1 MNAPKKRQI
10 GAETK
15 PQMTADRRRCS
26 WDLARRLGAQVVQ
39 HANHDSNRN
48 LRNLRHLRPFSSASI
63 GVICGEILCLI
74 CVYAPVHASTRLLHV
89 PFVAQS
95 EELCGGAAVAMVMRY
110 WGSPPVYA
118 DDFAPLVDKSA
129 GGISVGALARAVQ
142 DRGWRALPFAG
153 TADDVQSHLARG
165 RPVIALLE
173 TGPGRFHYVVV
184 VAWTEDRVVFHDPAV
199 GAHRILDITRFE
211 RAWQVAGRSS
221 LLVLPA
227 LTEREGVE
235 GRAAS
240 AGESTTSLEPP
251 SLSDSPRATAGL
263 PRRSALDS
271 RATAGEAFL
280 EKRWRD
286 AATLAELAVETDPG
300 DLTAWQ
306 LLAASRYLDG
316 DAGGALAA
324 WNRRGEPR
332 VDLAR
337 IEGLGRTRH
346 AVVAG
351 LLDLP
356 PQSLLTEPDLARAA
370 RRTSDLP
377 SAQLTRVSYSP
388 REDGTADIDV
398 AIVERPLV
406 PRSRTDLAAAAVYAA
421 TAREARLRLASPSG
435 NGELLTVAA
444 RWWSGRPRAALTLEA
459 PRLGPWTG
467 LWRVEGAFERQTYRA
482 GTTLIASERHHAAL
496 TFADWRSGTAR
507 WEGRAALD
515 RWLDRGLPRR
525 SSDLLERAKAGHHLS
540 LSVATERRLADDRLA
555 VGVEGAVSPA
565 IGEGRSF
572 GTVRLSS
579 RWRSSPDTFASWT
592 AAAGISAVT
601 ADTPLD
607 LWPGGDTG
615 VVRSA
620 LARAHPLLHRGA
632 INASGLHQI
641 LANATLEFQRPIVVR
656 PFTQIGGA
664 AFVDAAGEHI
674 DAGAGLRVRM
684 PGTPGLLRLD
694 IAGGLRDGRTAFSV
708 AWQRPW

>member
-1 MNAPKKRQI
+1 MRAPLVSCAVI
-10 GAETK
+10 ALLAAASPAET
-15 PQMTADRRRCS
+15 R
-26 WDLARRLGAQVVQ
+26 AQSG
-39 HANHDSNRN
+39 D
-48 LRNLRHLRPFSSASI
+48 
-63 GVICGEILCLI
+63 GVG
-74 CVYAPVHASTRLLHV
+74 APVTGRARLLDV
-89 PFVAQS
+89 PYVPQS
-95 EELCGGAAVAMVMRY
+95 EELCGGAAIAMVMRY

-129 GGISVGALARAVQ
+129 GGISIGALARAVQ

-153 TADDVQSHLARG
+153 TADDVQSHVTRG
-165 RPVIALLE
+165 RPIIALIE
-173 TGPGRFHYVVV
+173 AGPGRFHYVVV

-199 GAHRILDITRFE
+199 SAHRILDITRFE
-211 RAWQVAGRSS
+211 RAWQVTGRSS
-221 LLVLPA
+221 LLVLPRLA
-227 LTEREGVE
+227 ERERAE
-235 GRAAS
+235 GPAAS
-240 AGESTTSLEPP
+240 AGESTTSLEPL
-251 SLSDSPRATAGL
+251 SLSDSPRAK
-263 PRRSALDS
+263 
-271 RATAGEAFL
+271 AGEAFL

-286 AATLAELAVETDPG
+286 AATLAELVVETDPD
-300 DLTAWQ
+300 DLAAWQ

-337 IEGLGRTRH
+337 IEGLRRTRH
-346 AVVAG
+346 AVVVG

-356 PQSLLTEPDLARAA
+356 ARSLLTERDLDRAA
-370 RRTSDLP
+370 RRVADLP

-406 PRSRTDLAAAAVYAA
+406 PRSQTELAAAALYAA

-444 RWWSGRPRAALTLEA
+444 RWWTGRPRAALTLET
-459 PRLGPWTG
+459 PRFGPWTG
-467 LWRVEGAFERQTYRA
+467 VWRVEGAFERQTYRA
-482 GTTLIASERHHAAL
+482 GTTLSESERHHAAV

-507 WEGRAALD
+507 WEVRAALD
-515 RWLDRGLPRR
+515 RWLDRGPPGR
-525 SSDLLERAKAGHHLS
+525 SSDVVERAKGGHHLS
-540 LSVATERRLADDRLA
+540 LSVATERRLAGDRLA

-565 IGEGRSF
+565 IGDGRSF

-601 ADTPLD
+601 AHTPLD

-615 VVRSA
+615 IVRSA

-632 INASGLHQI
+632 INASGLHQL
-641 LANATLEFQRPIVVR
+641 LANATLEFQRPLVVR
-656 PFTQIGGA
+656 PFTQIGWA
-664 AFVDAAGEHI
+664 AFVDAAGEHV
-674 DAGAGLRVRM
+674 DAGAGLRVKL
-684 PGTPGLLRLD
+684 PGAPGVLRLD
-694 IAGGLRDGRTAFSV
+694 AAHGLRDGAAALSI
-708 AWQRPW
+708 AWQAPW

>member
-1 MNAPKKRQI
+1 VQSVR
-10 GAETK
+10 
-15 PQMTADRRRCS
+15 
-26 WDLARRLGAQVVQ
+26 LAVAL
-39 HANHDSNRN
+39 
-48 LRNLRHLRPFSSASI
+48 I
-63 GVICGEILCLI
+63 GVCITA
-74 CVYAPVHASTRLLHV
+74 VAHAQTVETSRPATEVLPRFGAAARLLDV
-89 PFVAQS
+89 PFVPQR
-95 EELCGGAAVAMVMRY
+95 EELCGGAAVAMVLRY

-118 DDFAPLVDKSA
+118 EDFAPLVDKIAGLPRRSSPLNSGRAKA
-129 GGISVGALARAVQ
+129 GGISIGALARAVQ

-153 TADDVQSHLARG
+153 TADDVQSHLSRG
-165 RPVIALLE
+165 RPVIALIE
-173 TGPGRFHYVVV
+173 AGPGRFHYVVV
-184 VAWTEDRVVFHDPAV
+184 VAWTANRVVFHDPAV
-199 GAHRILDITRFE
+199 SAHRILDVARFE
-211 RAWQVAGRSS
+211 RAWQVTGRSS
-221 LLVLPA
+221 LLVLPE
-227 LTEREGVE
+227 LTLRPFDKVRVAASSVE
-235 GRAAS
+235 GLQAQDHPERVERPAAS
-240 AGESTTSLEPP
+240 AAESTTSLEPL
-251 SLSDSPRATAGL
+251 SLSDSPRAEAAL
-263 PRRSALDS
+263 PRRSALDP
-271 RATAGEAFL
+271 RAKAGEAFL

-286 AATLAELAVETDPG
+286 AATLAELAVETDPS
-300 DLTAWQ
+300 DLAAWQ

-337 IEGLGRTRH
+337 IEGLRRTRH

-356 PQSLLTEPDLARAA
+356 AQSLLTEPDLDRAA
-370 RRTSDLP
+370 RRVADLP

-406 PRSRTDLAAAAVYAA
+406 PRSRTELAAAAVYAA

-444 RWWSGRPRAALTLEA
+444 RWWSGRPRAALTLET

-482 GTTLIASERHHAAL
+482 GTTLIETERHHAAL

-507 WEGRAALD
+507 WEVRAALD

-525 SSDLLERAKAGHHLS
+525 SSDLLERAKAGHYLS
-540 LSVATERRLADDRLA
+540 LGVATERRLADDRLA
-555 VGVEGAVSPA
+555 VGVEGAISPA

-572 GTVRLSS
+572 GTARLSS

-601 ADTPLD
+601 AHTPLD

-615 VVRSA
+615 VIRSA

-632 INASGLHQI
+632 INASGLHQV
-641 LANATLEFQRPIVVR
+641 LANATLEFQRPVVVR
-656 PFTQIGGA
+656 PFTQIGWA

-674 DAGAGLRVRM
+674 DAGVGLRLRV
-684 PGTPGLLRLD
+684 PGASGVLRVD
-694 IAGGLRDGRTAFSV
+694 AARGLRDRAAALSI
-708 AWQRPW
+708 AWQAPW